1 MQFKKTNQTQYKDAL
16 FKEADGLGRLQH
28 KLTSNNIP
36 IKIPQVYSVDEKT
49 LVLEHIN
56 HMGGS
61 KTQWQQFGQSLA
73 HMHLLPEDSC
83 GWHENNYI
91 GLNPQNNTV
100 TDDWGD
106 FFIQQ
111 RLTAQI
117 SLIKHPEVQQRFRQA
132 LIGIEN
138 QLKRFLNTHCPFPSL
153 LHGDLW
159 SGNVLFDENDVWL
172 IDPAI
177 YCGDAEADLA
187 MTELFGG
194 FPAAFYQ
201 AYTAVKPLSEAYAL
215 KKITYNLYHQLNH
228 YNLFGSGYL
237 SACEQGFA
245 VIHKQF
251 YALH

>member
-16 FKEADGLGRLQH
+16 FKEADGLRRLQH

-36 IKIPQVYSVDEKT
+36 IKIPQIYSVDETT

-61 KTQWQQFGQSLA
+61 KTQWQQFGQALA
-73 HMHLLPEDSC
+73 QLHLLPEDSC
-83 GWHENNYI
+83 GWHDNNYI
-91 GLNPQNNTV
+91 GLNPQTNKV

-106 FFIQQ
+106 FFIKQ
-111 RLTAQI
+111 RLNAQI
-117 SLIKHPEVQQRFRQA
+117 NLIKDSITQEQFKQSVA
-132 LIGIEN
+132 SIEK
-138 QLKRFLNTHCPFPSL
+138 QLVEFLNTHCPFPSL

-159 SGNVLFDENDVWL
+159 SGNVLFDEDYAWL

-201 AYTAVKPLSEAYAL
+201 AYNAVKPLSEAYAL

-237 SACEQGFA
+237 PACEQGFA
-245 VIHKQF
+245 VINKQF
-251 YALH
+251 RLNE